1 MAVSLIASEAGLNI
15 VDRARRIKNF
25 NKYSL
30 SWAQSAVVGQAA
42 LKKFWRRIPI
52 VHENFVSI
60 CQAVEVNWEDVCDRD
75 FTQSFKVEET
85 WTLTEGWLV
94 QVKAM
99 IEKEEE
105 ALMQQLFGLLE
116 QFSGNVLVNKQRINS
131 GYDRSWQSVDSLLN
145 PKQSRSRITD
155 ATPVAGQVE
164 LAKQVDFGDGN
175 SVILVVQQT
184 PTSDEE
190 VGVIVEVY
198 PAEAD
203 LYLPSGLQVLILDE
217 SEALVPEL
225 SLETTSFADSIK
237 VPFSVGLYELF
248 YVQLTLGNTKIIESF

>member
-1 MAVSLIASEAGLNI
+1 MAVSLIASENGLNI

-30 SWAQSAVVGQAA
+30 SWAQSAFVGQAA

-52 VHENFVSI
+52 VYENFVSI
-60 CQAVEVNWEDVCDRD
+60 CQAVEVNWEDVCDRNI
-75 FTQSFKVEET
+75 TQSFKLEEN
-85 WTLTEGWLV
+85 WILTEGWLV
-94 QVKAM
+94 EVKAM

-105 ALMQQLFGLLE
+105 ALMQQLFGLVE

-155 ATPVAGQVE
+155 APPAEGQVE
-164 LAKQVDFGDGN
+164 LAKQIDFGEGN
-175 SVILVVQQT
+175 SVILLVQQT

-190 VGVIVEVY
+190 VEVIVEVY
-198 PAEAD
+198 PANDD
-203 LYLPSGLQVLILDE
+203 LYLPSSLQAIVLDE
-217 SEALVPEL
+217 SAAVVPEL
-225 SLETTSFADSIK
+225 SVETKTSDESIK
-237 VPFSVGLYELF
+237 LPFKVGVYELF
-248 YVQLTLGNTKIIESF
+248 YVQLSLGNTKITESF

>member
-1 MAVSLIASEAGLNI
+1 MAVSLIASEEGLNI
-15 VDRARRIKNF
+15 VDGARRIKNL

-60 CQAVEVNWEDVCDRD
+60 CQAVGVNWEDVCEKNL
-75 FTQSFKVEET
+75 TQSLKVEKN
-85 WTLTEGWLV
+85 WILTEGWLV
-94 QVKAM
+94 EVKAM

-105 ALMQQLFGLLE
+105 ALMQQLFSLLD

-155 ATPVAGQVE
+155 ATPAAGQVE

-190 VGVIVEVY
+190 VEVIIEIY
-198 PAEAD
+198 PVNDD

-217 SEALVPEL
+217 AEAVVPEL
-225 SLETTSFADSIK
+225 SLEIKSFADSIK

-248 YVQLTLGNTKIIESF
+248 YVQLTLGNTKITESF